1 MHSEQYALSELFALV
16 FAVRKELISAVGV
29 LREVP
34 AVGVFAT
41 GASFEADFNLVVHVA
56 MGIAALGIMG

>member
-29 LREVP
+29 
-34 AVGVFAT
+34 F
-41 GASFEADFNLVVHVA
+41 
-56 MGIAALGIMG
+56 